1 MKQCQWKHHNYDK
14 NRDTTMRS
22 NKKVFSTCLA
32 IVGLIIAIAQARAL
46 DLIEIEVQGAVRK
59 AEPQISQNVNEGL
72 LPVVFAFH
80 GHGGTMK
87 TAEARFHI
95 ETYWPE
101 AIVVYPQGL
110 KTPTKLV
117 DPDGKKSGWQ
127 STVNDQ
133 AGRDIEFFDSLLNYL
148 EKNYAVNR
156 RRIYSTGFSNGGV
169 FTYVLWA
176 ARGNILAAVAP
187 IAGILPSRGDREKL
201 GKKPVFHVAGR
212 RDPIVN
218 IIWQNEMIN
227 YVKDVNACSKE
238 AIKIDDFV
246 TEYASSD
253 GYPVMTYI
261 SNSGHEVPEAAV
273 PLIVS
278 FFKAH
283 ELK

>member
-1 MKQCQWKHHNYDK
+1 MKSAT
-14 NRDTTMRS
+14 R
-22 NKKVFSTCLA
+22 VFISALFIAVTLCNA
-32 IVGLIIAIAQARAL
+32 SPAFGLDIM
-46 DLIEIEVQGAVRK
+46 EIDVHGTVRK
-59 AEPQISQNVNEGL
+59 AELHTPQNVNEGL
-72 LPVVFAFH
+72 LPVVFVFH

-87 TAEARFHI
+87 TAETRFHI
-95 ETYWPE
+95 ERYWPE

-117 DPDGKKSGWQ
+117 DPEGKESGWQ
-127 STVNDQ
+127 STINDQ
-133 AGRDIEFFDSLLNYL
+133 SGRDIEFFDSLLNYL
-148 EKNYAVNR
+148 EKNYAVDHK
-156 RRIYSTGFSNGGV
+156 RIYATGFSNGGV

-176 ARGNILAAVAP
+176 VRGNILAAVAP
-187 IAGILPSRGDREKL
+187 IAGILPSRGDRERL

-227 YVKDVNACSKE
+227 YVKDVNTCSKE
-238 AIKIDDFV
+238 PKKIDDFV

-273 PLIVS
+273 PFIVS